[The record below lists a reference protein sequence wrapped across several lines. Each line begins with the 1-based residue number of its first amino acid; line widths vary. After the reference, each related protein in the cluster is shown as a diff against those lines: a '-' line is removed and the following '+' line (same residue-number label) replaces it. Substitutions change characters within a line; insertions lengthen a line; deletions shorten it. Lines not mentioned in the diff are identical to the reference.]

1 MAITKEMNG
10 LRKWGARER
19 KGEVGELGMRKGEDV
34 QDSSF
39 DVAQCG
45 IQCHAQPEV
54 TLIYNHPHARAQQQ
68 RVPASKS
75 SMKENKSKGR
85 QKKR

>member
-1 MAITKEMNG
+1 
-10 LRKWGARER
+10 
-19 KGEVGELGMRKGEDV
+19 MRKGEDV

-39 DVAQCG
+39 DVTQCG

-54 TLIYNHPHARAQQQ
+54 TLIYNHPHATAQQQ
-68 RVPASKS
+68 RGVPASKS